1 MKRAITLLLFLWG
14 LVRPTIANEEQ
25 GEYTYEANLT
35 SDDVDLL
42 IQVVRQP
49 LFPENL
55 RNAGYSRGR
64 VDMLLELHHDG
75 ELRDWLV
82 TEANH
87 KDFAEAVDTAI
98 DEWEFAPPKKD
109 GKPISL
115 VVPIRVNF
123 EAGSDVISFDMSA
136 GLNHYMRLGSNY
148 DPSQSIKIAEVDKLD
163 KFPEPVHVVKPRAP
177 RSWIEKNNDTVG
189 VFRFFIDT
197 KGEVRLAHVDHVEG
211 EIDVRLLEVAQ
222 DALEQWQFSPPT
234 VNGKGVV
241 VEVKQ
246 PFHFRL
252 LN

>member
-1 MKRAITLLLFLWG
+1 MKRAITLLLFLWC
-14 LVRPTIANEEQ
+14 LVRPTIGNGEQ

-115 VVPIRVNF
+115 VVPI
-123 EAGSDVISFDMSA
+123 
-136 GLNHYMRLGSNY
+136 
-148 DPSQSIKIAEVDKLD
+148 
-163 KFPEPVHVVKPRAP
+163 
-177 RSWIEKNNDTVG
+177 
-189 VFRFFIDT
+189 
-197 KGEVRLAHVDHVEG
+197 
-211 EIDVRLLEVAQ
+211 
-222 DALEQWQFSPPT
+222 
-234 VNGKGVV
+234 
-241 VEVKQ
+241 
-246 PFHFRL
+246 
-252 LN
+252 